1 MTLPLQLPKLLK
13 RLGWLA
19 LAALLSLTVSLC
31 YGAMAQ
37 TDAPVEDA
45 VVADARTNSGVYHF
59 TVGEFKAT
67 VVSDGTLSF
76 PASVLVPN
84 ADPEAVE
91 AVLTEHFLPPDNLLA
106 HVNAIY
112 LETEDHHVLIDTG
125 SGSLFGPSAGHL
137 FENLD
142 AAGIDVETI
151 DTVLVTHAHPDHV
164 GGDLNDTGELQ
175 IPNAQ
180 FYVSQL
186 ESSFWLA
193 DTVALPNSLLDADT
207 QAGLIATAQG
217 RLAAIRDRT
226 TLFAMGEE
234 VIPGIV
240 AVASV
245 GHTPGQASFL
255 VTSNED
261 SLLVTG
267 DVFFSDPLNL
277 ENPDWEVAFD
287 GDPAAGV
294 ETRRQLLENVTAER
308 QMLLVPHMPF
318 PGLGHVRSQ
327 GEAYG
332 WEPVIWQFIPS

>member
-1 MTLPLQLPKLLK
+1 MTLPPQLSKPLK

-31 YGAMAQ
+31 HGVMAQ
-37 TDAPVEDA
+37 PDPPVEA
-45 VVADARTNSGVYHF
+45 VAMGVRTNSGVYHF
-59 TVGEFKAT
+59 NVGEFKAT

-91 AVLTEHFLPPDNLLA
+91 AVLTEHFLSPDNLLA
-106 HVNAIY
+106 HVNALY
-112 LETEDHHVLIDTG
+112 LETAEHHVLIDTG
-125 SGSLFGPSAGHL
+125 AGSLYGPSTGHL
-137 FENLD
+137 LDNLA
-142 AAGIDVETI
+142 AAGIAVETI
-151 DTVLVTHAHPDHV
+151 DTVLITHAHPDHV
-164 GGDLNDTGELQ
+164 GGILNDAEELQ

-180 FYVSQL
+180 YYVSQT
-186 ESSFWLA
+186 EASFWLA
-193 DTVALPNSLLDADT
+193 DTVALPNALLDEDT
-207 QAGLIATAQG
+207 LAGLSATAKA
-217 RLAAIRDRT
+217 RLSAVRDRT

-234 VIPGIV
+234 IIPGVV
-240 AVASV
+240 AIDSS

-255 VTSNED
+255 VTSQED

-287 GDPAAGV
+287 GDPTQSI
-294 ETRRQLLENVTAER
+294 ETRRQLLDTVTADR
-308 QMLLVPHMPF
+308 RLLMVPHMPF

-327 GEAYG
+327 EEAYG
-332 WEPVIWQFIPS
+332 WEPMIWQFSPN